1 MVIRE
6 ELVAS
11 ATQFLQDPSV
21 ASSSIENRITFL
33 RSKNLTQEEID
44 AALARS
50 SGGAPPPP
58 PSGAPYGSAASGP
71 VQGYYQPYPQHAWQ
85 PPPAPPRRDWRDWFI
100 MATVVGGMSYGL
112 YSLGKRYVYPLVA
125 PPTPEKLDQD
135 KKSIEEQFD
144 RAFSLVEQL
153 AKDTE
158 ELKAAEQKRTERLDS
173 AILDVEAVVADL
185 KASNRRREDDAQKI
199 RDEINSLKE
208 ALPKAM
214 QDQRDSTDNR
224 MREVNTELASL
235 KTLMTQRLT
244 SASASASQ
252 STNPLRP
259 TSGNTPQPAR
269 VDPASS
275 ESAAVEEE
283 KTTTSTPSASA
294 STAPKSTRQS
304 SFKTGRAPGGK
315 ASIPAW
321 QMAMA
326 NGGSSEGTENQ
337 ANGGSSSSS

>member
-21 ASSSIENRITFL
+21 ASSSVENRISFL

-50 SGGAPPPP
+50 GGTSAPPPP
-58 PSGAPYGSAASGP
+58 PAGPYGAAPSGP
-71 VQGYYQPYPQHAWQ
+71 PQNYYQPYPPNAWQ
-85 PPPAPPRRDWRDWFI
+85 PPQAPPRRDWRDWFI
-100 MATVVGGMSYGL
+100 MATVVGGVSYGL

-125 PPTPEKLDQD
+125 PPTPEKLEQD

-158 ELKAAEQKRTERLDS
+158 ELKAAEQKRTERLD
-173 AILDVEAVVADL
+173 AALLDVEAVVSDL

-199 RDEINSLKE
+199 RDEINALKE
-208 ALPKAM
+208 AVPKAM
-214 QDQRDSTDNR
+214 QDQRDVTDNR
-224 MREVNTELASL
+224 MREVNGELASL
-235 KTLMTQRLT
+235 KTLMTQRMAASS
-244 SASASASQ
+244 SAQSA
-252 STNPLRP
+252 NPLRP
-259 TSGNTPQPAR
+259 TSGNTPQPAK
-269 VDPASS
+269 V
-275 ESAAVEEE
+275 ESATGSENATEGENNAE
-283 KTTTSTPSASA
+283 AA
-294 STAPKSTRQS
+294 AAPKSARAS
-304 SFKTGRAPGGK
+304 SFKSGRSAGGK

-326 NGGSSEGTENQ
+326 QSSTGEGASGQTNG
-337 ANGGSSSSS
+337 ASSSSS